1 MKRRIISFINQKGG
15 VAKTTSTINVAA
27 GLSLNN
33 KKVLVIDFDPQG
45 NLTKTLFPVDEIN
58 NSPTIYHLLV
68 SEIQNTNLGYKDVV
82 RTYSNGKVKFDVIPA
97 LRSLSRA
104 EFELMSVSGR
114 EFFLKNQ
121 VISKIDDYDYILIDC
136 QPSLGLL
143 VTNVL
148 CCSQDNELIIPVKSD
163 LFSQM
168 GLQDLFDVLTSLKKN
183 LGIAQKDFMI
193 LITAFSENQTSDRK
207 NANTVEN
214 KFPNKVFQTKIRKN
228 TTLSNAHDN
237 GFDVFNYSPESIGAN
252 DYMNLVKE
260 IIQMEHNNDG
270 KEK

>member
-1 MKRRIISFINQKGG
+1 MKKQRIISFINQKGG
-15 VAKTTSTINVAA
+15 VAKTTSVINVASA
-27 GLSLNN
+27 LSLAG

-45 NLTKTLFPVDEIN
+45 NLTKTLFEVDDIN

-68 SEIQNTNLGYKDVV
+68 SEIQNTNLNYKDVIKN
-82 RTYSNGKVKFDVIPA
+82 YKNGKVNFDVIPA

-121 VISKIDDYDYILIDC
+121 VLSKIEEYDYILIDC

-148 CCSQDNELIIPVKSD
+148 CCSPENELIIPVKSD

-168 GLQDLFDVLTSLKKN
+168 GLQDLFDVITNLKKN
-183 LGIAQKDFMI
+183 LNIIQKNFMI

-207 NANTVEN
+207 NANNIE
-214 KFPNKVFQTKIRKN
+214 KQFPNNVFETKIRKN
-228 TTLSNAHDN
+228 TRLSNAHDSGSDIFN
-237 GFDVFNYSPESIGAN
+237 FDSDSSGAI
-252 DYMNLVKE
+252 DYKKLTKE
-260 IIQMEHNNDG
+260 IILME
-270 KEK
+270 EK